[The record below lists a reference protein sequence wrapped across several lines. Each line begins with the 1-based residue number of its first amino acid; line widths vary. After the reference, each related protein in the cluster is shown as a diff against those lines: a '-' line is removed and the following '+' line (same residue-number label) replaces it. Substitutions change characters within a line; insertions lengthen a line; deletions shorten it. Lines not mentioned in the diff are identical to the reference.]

1 MLDKSQSARRLR
13 EVCWTLDATT
23 TSIEH
28 VGVDHRRADVAM
40 SQQFLNRADVIPIFE
55 QMGREGVALM
65 PSSALAA

>member
-28 VGVDHRRADVAM
+28 VGVDHRRADVFVPEE
-40 SQQFLNRADVIPIFE
+40 FLHRPNIVPRFE
-55 QMGREGVALM
+55 EMRRK
-65 PSSALAA
+65 